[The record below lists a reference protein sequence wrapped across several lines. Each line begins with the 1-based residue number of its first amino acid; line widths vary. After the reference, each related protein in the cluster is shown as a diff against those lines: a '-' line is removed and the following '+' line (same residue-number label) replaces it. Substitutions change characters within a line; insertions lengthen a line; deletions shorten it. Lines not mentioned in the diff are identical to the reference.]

1 MPPLSIG
8 PSMNGLVAYA
18 SSIDREQTRRQSAS
32 GHSADSLPNSGT
44 LPLPGA
50 DGEHSYGR
58 RIRGARSFSLVP
70 LGRVEMARPRRLRA

>member
-18 SSIDREQTRRQSAS
+18 SSIDREQTRRESAS

-50 DGEHSYGR
+50 DGEHSPQR
-58 RIRGARSFSLVP
+58 RPEDDVQ
-70 LGRVEMARPRRLRA
+70 PRRSWPYAFLMRAQ